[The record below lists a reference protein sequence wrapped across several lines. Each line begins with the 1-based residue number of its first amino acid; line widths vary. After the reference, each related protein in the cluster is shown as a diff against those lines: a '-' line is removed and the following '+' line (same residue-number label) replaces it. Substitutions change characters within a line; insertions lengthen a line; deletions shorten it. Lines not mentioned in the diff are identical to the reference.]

1 MNKRSYFLG
10 IAAMLV
16 LLLALLTGTAL
27 AADEEIA
34 GADFNDGKMHWSISA
49 DHLLTISGSGEMPNY
64 SSSAQAPWY
73 SYRSQIESIIVGDG
87 ITALGDYAFYYC
99 STATSVSLPTSLNAL
114 GKACFL
120 RCSELKIINIP
131 EGVAAIPDSCFYE
144 CSSLESIDLPDSVRT
159 FGDSAFYNCSQL
171 KSITIPE
178 GVTELTAR
186 SLFSDCTSLK
196 FIMLPNTLTKI
207 GSYDTFWGDC
217 ISSVHFN
224 GTLKQWLKISFGD
237 SLPMRSAC
245 SLYIDGE
252 KLTNLT
258 IPEDITNISNRVFQ
272 YVQLNSVTIPYSV
285 TSIGNNAFY
294 GSSVSSV
301 RMADSVTSVETNA
314 FANCSNLKKVYYVGD
329 SSKWNSIAW
338 NSGNDSLIDAKRQ
351 FVASFDDIRTVS
363 LGSVEHGTLTLSDD
377 NCIPGDEI
385 TVTAKADPGYRL
397 KTILVN
403 GQAISGN
410 SFVAEEGVDYVVSAE
425 FEFYRGVKAHGT
437 CGNNIVWYLYDN
449 NELSIQGTGEMD
461 GNPWTEYDDSI
472 ESVVIGQGVTTID
485 DNAFRNCSNLKTL
498 TLPDSIA
505 EIGHYTLSGCN
516 VDSLY
521 YNGDVKGWLSVYFRS
536 NFLSPVKELYINDDL
551 ISDLHIPDGISKIPD
566 YAFEGYSALQSVHF
580 SAEVNYIGDYAFD
593 CTSNLKYVEF
603 TGNAPHTFARPFG
616 NTDSTLVYYH
626 QGTTG
631 WTSPKWNGYYAS
643 CLEID
648 NYNTLDENNCN
659 AQGILFTLNLTA
671 KTATVGDGSSA
682 INNSGYYGAQM
693 GAVVIP
699 DTVTKDG
706 VTYQVIGIG
715 KNAFYR
721 NSHVT
726 SVTIGANVSS
736 VIPSAF
742 AGCTNLKEITVD
754 SSNQYF
760 CSSEGVLYDIGKLY
774 LYIYPAQKTEES
786 FTVPDTVKTIGQY
799 AFSDNSY
806 LTSIVVG
813 KNVTSIY
820 AGAFCDLS
828 NLYDITLPF
837 IGMSETDKMSFNE
850 VFGHNYW
857 GVPTSLKRV
866 NILSGKLSSSAF
878 SNCSSIEEVTLPT
891 VPNEIPYACFSGCS
905 QLKKLTFAQISATT
919 QDGALVLPEGIE
931 SIEGSA
937 FSGCKNIT
945 SVTLPATLT
954 ELSNDAF
961 RGSGIRAFQVPSGNK
976 EFSTDQWGVLYN
988 ADKTELI
995 QYPAGRPWPYYNV
1008 LDTATRVGDSAF
1020 YDCDHLVN
1028 LYIPNQ
1034 VTSISSSAV
1043 YYCPN
1048 LTICCFMDSKA
1059 SDYARSNSLTAWYM
1073 DNRTLQGIKVYSLPE
1088 QSIQSADRLDLEGL
1102 YIVGDYQGKELQ
1114 IDNYTLSYDNAT
1126 SGNKTVTVNFDG
1138 KTATF
1143 EMVLYTS
1150 GTGDIIAFDNVSVQD
1165 GQAVYIAVYDKNG
1178 AMLTAGTAI
1187 TANGKAS
1194 IQIKPEVSPK
1204 VDHAKLFVLDSG
1216 TYTPIGEA
1224 QLQQK

>member
-1 MNKRSYFLG
+1 MNKGSYFLG
-10 IAAMLV
+10 ISAMLV

-49 DHLLTISGSGEMPNY
+49 DHVLTISGTGEMPNY
-64 SSSAQAPWY
+64 TSSAQAPWY

-131 EGVAAIPDSCFYE
+131 EGVAAIPGSCFYE

-196 FIMLPNTLTKI
+196 FIMFPNTLTKI

-237 SLPMRSAC
+237 SLPMQSAC

-272 YVQLNSVTIPYSV
+272 CVQLNSVTIPDSV
-285 TSIGNNAFY
+285 TSIGEDAFY
-294 GSSVSSV
+294 SSSVTTV

-363 LGSVEHGTLTLSDD
+363 LGKVEHGTLTLSDV
-377 NCIPGDEI
+377 NCIPGDKI

-425 FEFYRGVKAHGT
+425 FEFYRGVKAHGI

-603 TGNAPHTFARPFG
+603 TGNAP
-616 NTDSTLVYYH
+616 
-626 QGTTG
+626 
-631 WTSPKWNGYYAS
+631 
-643 CLEID
+643 
-648 NYNTLDENNCN
+648 
-659 AQGILFTLNLTA
+659 
-671 KTATVGDGSSA
+671 
-682 INNSGYYGAQM
+682 
-693 GAVVIP
+693 
-699 DTVTKDG
+699 
-706 VTYQVIGIG
+706 
-715 KNAFYR
+715 
-721 NSHVT
+721 
-726 SVTIGANVSS
+726 
-736 VIPSAF
+736 
-742 AGCTNLKEITVD
+742 
-754 SSNQYF
+754 
-760 CSSEGVLYDIGKLY
+760 Y
-774 LYIYPAQKTEES
+774 LRAEQ
-786 FTVPDTVKTIGQY
+786 
-799 AFSDNSY
+799 
-806 LTSIVVG
+806 
-813 KNVTSIY
+813 
-820 AGAFCDLS
+820 
-828 NLYDITLPF
+828 
-837 IGMSETDKMSFNE
+837 
-850 VFGHNYW
+850 
-857 GVPTSLKRV
+857 
-866 NILSGKLSSSAF
+866 
-878 SNCSSIEEVTLPT
+878 
-891 VPNEIPYACFSGCS
+891 AC
-905 QLKKLTFAQISATT
+905 A
-919 QDGALVLPEGIE
+919 
-931 SIEGSA
+931 
-937 FSGCKNIT
+937 
-945 SVTLPATLT
+945 
-954 ELSNDAF
+954 DA
-961 RGSGIRAFQVPSGNK
+961 
-976 EFSTDQWGVLYN
+976 
-988 ADKTELI
+988 
-995 QYPAGRPWPYYNV
+995 
-1008 LDTATRVGDSAF
+1008 
-1020 YDCDHLVN
+1020 
-1028 LYIPNQ
+1028 
-1034 VTSISSSAV
+1034 
-1043 YYCPN
+1043 
-1048 LTICCFMDSKA
+1048 
-1059 SDYARSNSLTAWYM
+1059 
-1073 DNRTLQGIKVYSLPE
+1073 
-1088 QSIQSADRLDLEGL
+1088 
-1102 YIVGDYQGKELQ
+1102 
-1114 IDNYTLSYDNAT
+1114 
-1126 SGNKTVTVNFDG
+1126 
-1138 KTATF
+1138 
-1143 EMVLYTS
+1143 
-1150 GTGDIIAFDNVSVQD
+1150 
-1165 GQAVYIAVYDKNG
+1165 
-1178 AMLTAGTAI
+1178 
-1187 TANGKAS
+1187 
-1194 IQIKPEVSPK
+1194 
-1204 VDHAKLFVLDSG
+1204 
-1216 TYTPIGEA
+1216 
-1224 QLQQK
+1224 

>member
-1 MNKRSYFLG
+1 MNKESYFLG

-49 DHLLTISGSGEMPNY
+49 NHVLTISGTGEMPNY
-64 SSSAQAPWY
+64 TRDVNAPWY
-73 SYRSQIESIIVGDG
+73 PYQGQIESIIVEDS
-87 ITALGDYAFYYC
+87 ITALGNYAFYNC
-99 STATSVSLPTSLNAL
+99 SKAVSIDIPDGITT
-114 GKACFL
+114 
-120 RCSELKIINIP
+120 IP
-131 EGVAAIPDSCFYE
+131 ESCFRY

-159 FGDSAFYNCSQL
+159 FGDSAFCNCSQL

-178 GVTELTAR
+178 GVTELTAHD
-186 SLFSDCTSLK
+186 LFYYCTSLK
-196 FIMLPNTLTKI
+196 SITLPNTLIQI
-207 GSYDTFWGDC
+207 GAYYSDTFC
-217 ISSVHFN
+217 YNNISNIYFN
-224 GTLKQWLKISFGD
+224 GTLKQWLNISFGN
-237 SLPMRSAC
+237 SLPMQSAC

-258 IPEDITNISNRVFQ
+258 IPNGITNIPEYAFEYVNLNR
-272 YVQLNSVTIPYSV
+272 VTIPNSV
-285 TSIGNNAFY
+285 TSIGENAFY
-294 GSSVSSV
+294 GSSVTTV
-301 RMADSVTSVETNA
+301 RIADSVTSVETNA

-377 NCIPGDEI
+377 NCILGDEI

-659 AQGILFTLNLTA
+659 AQGILFTLNPTA

-699 DTVTKDG
+699 DTVIKDG
-706 VTYQVIGIG
+706 VSYQVIGIG

-721 NSHVT
+721 NNHVT
-726 SVTIGANVSS
+726 SVTIGANFRYSL
-736 VIPSAF
+736 
-742 AGCTNLKEITVD
+742 G
-754 SSNQYF
+754 F
-760 CSSEGVLYDIGKLY
+760 CWLYK
-774 LYIYPAQKTEES
+774 
-786 FTVPDTVKTIGQY
+786 
-799 AFSDNSY
+799 
-806 LTSIVVG
+806 
-813 KNVTSIY
+813 
-820 AGAFCDLS
+820 
-828 NLYDITLPF
+828 
-837 IGMSETDKMSFNE
+837 
-850 VFGHNYW
+850 
-857 GVPTSLKRV
+857 
-866 NILSGKLSSSAF
+866 
-878 SNCSSIEEVTLPT
+878 
-891 VPNEIPYACFSGCS
+891 
-905 QLKKLTFAQISATT
+905 
-919 QDGALVLPEGIE
+919 PEG
-931 SIEGSA
+931 
-937 FSGCKNIT
+937 N
-945 SVTLPATLT
+945 
-954 ELSNDAF
+954 
-961 RGSGIRAFQVPSGNK
+961 
-976 EFSTDQWGVLYN
+976 
-988 ADKTELI
+988 
-995 QYPAGRPWPYYNV
+995 
-1008 LDTATRVGDSAF
+1008 
-1020 YDCDHLVN
+1020 
-1028 LYIPNQ
+1028 
-1034 VTSISSSAV
+1034 
-1043 YYCPN
+1043 
-1048 LTICCFMDSKA
+1048 
-1059 SDYARSNSLTAWYM
+1059 
-1073 DNRTLQGIKVYSLPE
+1073 YS
-1088 QSIQSADRLDLEGL
+1088 R
-1102 YIVGDYQGKELQ
+1102 
-1114 IDNYTLSYDNAT
+1114 
-1126 SGNKTVTVNFDG
+1126 
-1138 KTATF
+1138 
-1143 EMVLYTS
+1143 
-1150 GTGDIIAFDNVSVQD
+1150 
-1165 GQAVYIAVYDKNG
+1165 
-1178 AMLTAGTAI
+1178 
-1187 TANGKAS
+1187 
-1194 IQIKPEVSPK
+1194 
-1204 VDHAKLFVLDSG
+1204 
-1216 TYTPIGEA
+1216 
-1224 QLQQK
+1224 

>member
-1 MNKRSYFLG
+1 MNKGSYFLG

-49 DHLLTISGSGEMPNY
+49 NHVLTISGTGEMPSYLGSENP
-64 SSSAQAPWY
+64 PWY
-73 SYRSQIESIIVGDG
+73 SYRDQIERIVVEDG
-87 ITALGDYAFYYC
+87 ISVLGDYSFSGCSSVTSVSLPNSLNELGAGCFFLCLKLETINLPSSIHTFKESAFYYC
-99 STATSVSLPTSLNAL
+99 SSLT
-114 GKACFL
+114 
-120 RCSELKIINIP
+120 
-131 EGVAAIPDSCFYE
+131 
-144 CSSLESIDLPDSVRT
+144 T
-159 FGDSAFYNCSQL
+159 
-171 KSITIPE
+171 ITIPE
-178 GVTELTAR
+178 GVTELTASNLFDQCN
-186 SLFSDCTSLK
+186 SLTSITLPSTLK
-196 FIMLPNTLTKI
+196 KLGGDYSSNTF
-207 GSYDTFWGDC
+207 YH
-217 ISSVHFN
+217 ISNIYFN
-224 GTLKQWLKISFGD
+224 GTLKQWLNISFGS
-237 SLPMRSAC
+237 SLPMTSAC
-245 SLYIDGE
+245 NLYINGE
-252 KLTNLT
+252 KLVNLT
-258 IPEDITNISNRVFQ
+258 LPEGIVNIPNRAFQ
-272 YVQLNSVTIPYSV
+272 YVQLDSVSIPDSV
-285 TSIGNNAFY
+285 VNIGDTAFY
-294 GSSVSSV
+294 GSSLLSV
-301 RMADSVTSVETNA
+301 RMSDSITNIGAGA
-314 FANCSNLKKVYYVGD
+314 FSNCSNLKNVYYVGD
-329 SSKWNSIAW
+329 SSKWDNIVLK
-338 NSGNDSLIDAKRQ
+338 SGNDNLISANRK
-351 FVASFDDIRTVS
+351 FVSSFDDVHTIS
-363 LGSVEHGTLTLSDD
+363 IDSVEHGTLTLSDAS
-377 NCIPGDEI
+377 CIAGDRI
-385 TVTAKADPGYRL
+385 TITAKAELGFRL
-397 KTILVN
+397 KNILVN
-403 GQAISGN
+403 GESISGN
-410 SFVAEEGVDYVVSAE
+410 SFIAEEGMDYVVSAE
-425 FEFYRGVKAHGT
+425 FEYYRAVKDHGT
-437 CGNNIVWYLYDN
+437 WGDNVEWILYDN
-449 NELSIQGTGEMD
+449 NELSIQGTGCID
-461 GNPWTEYDDSI
+461 YSNNSYPWLKYNDVI
-472 ESVVIGQGVTTID
+472 ESVIIGGGIT
-485 DNAFRNCSNLKTL
+485 
-498 TLPDSIA
+498 TLPQYAFESCSHLSTVELPASLTSI
-505 EIGHYTLSGCN
+505 EYKPFLNSPLS
-516 VDSLY
+516 SIY
-521 YNGDVKGWLSVYFRS
+521 YNGTVADWLSIEFGDSFFDSS
-536 NFLSPVKELYINDDL
+536 NDTKLYI
-551 ISDLHIPDGISKIPD
+551 DGT
-566 YAFEGYSALQSVHF
+566 LV
-580 SAEVNYIGDYAFD
+580 
-593 CTSNLKYVEF
+593 SNLVIPEGITDIPARVFFNYKRLTSVEIPESVKTIGSDAF
-603 TGNAPHTFARPFG
+603 NCGLLYAEFKGDAPTIGSRSFGSTGYLNGTAI
-616 NTDSTLVYYH
+616 YYH
-626 QGTTG
+626 TGTTG
-631 WTSPKWNGYYAS
+631 WTSPKWNDYYAS

-659 AQGILFTLNLTA
+659 AQGILFTLNPTA
-671 KTATVGDGSSA
+671 KTATVGDGSSSN
-682 INNSGYYGAQM
+682 NNSGYYGAQM

-699 DTVTKDG
+699 DTVIKDG
-706 VTYQVIGIG
+706 VTYQVIGISQR
-715 KNAFYR
+715 AFYR

-742 AGCTNLKEITVD
+742 AGCTSLKEIIVD
-754 SSNQYF
+754 SGNQYF
-760 CSSEGVLYDIGKLY
+760 CSCESVLYDIGKLY
-774 LYIYPAQKTEES
+774 LYVYPAQKADIS
-786 FTVPDTVKTIGQY
+786 FTVPETVKTIGQY
-799 AFSDNSY
+799 AFYDNSY

-820 AGAFCDLS
+820 SEAFCGLPKLS
-828 NLYDITLPF
+828 KITLPF
-837 IGMSETDKMSFNE
+837 IGTSEKNSGNFGT
-850 VFGHNYW
+850 VFGGSNPYNDNNPIHSDVLKYVTILG
-857 GVPTSLKRV
+857 GV
-866 NILSGKLSSSAF
+866 LSSYSF
-878 SNCSSIEEVTLPT
+878 QNCSSIEELTLPA
-891 VPNEIPYACFSGCS
+891 VPSELPYACFSGCS
-905 QLKKLTFAQISATT
+905 QLKKLTFAQIGATT

-1048 LTICCFMDSKA
+1048 LTIFCFMDSKA
-1059 SDYARSNSLTAWYM
+1059 SDYARSKGLTAWYM

-1088 QSIQSADRLDLEGL
+1088 QSIQSADQLDLEGL

-1114 IDNYTLSYDNAT
+1114 IDNYTLSYDNTT

-1178 AMLTAGTAI
+1178 AMLTTGTAI

>member
-1 MNKRSYFLG
+1 MNKGSYFLG
-10 IAAMLV
+10 ISAMLA

-49 DHLLTISGSGEMPNY
+49 DHVLTISGTGEMPNY
-64 SSSAQAPWY
+64 SDSVNAPWY
-73 SYRSQIESIIVGDG
+73 SYRSQIESIIVEDG
-87 ITALGDYAFYYC
+87 ITALGSYAFYYC
-99 STATSVSLPTSLNAL
+99 S
-114 GKACFL
+114 
-120 RCSELKIINIP
+120 E
-131 EGVAAIPDSCFYE
+131 AASIDIPDGITTIPGSCFYG
-144 CSSLESIDLPDSVRT
+144 CSSLNSIILPDSIQ
-159 FGDSAFYNCSQL
+159 FLGYDSFSSCSQL

-178 GVTELTAR
+178 GVTELNLSYVFYGCN
-186 SLFSDCTSLK
+186 SLKSISLPSTLKNFTGDLLDCTSN
-196 FIMLPNTLTKI
+196 I
-207 GSYDTFWGDC
+207 Y
-217 ISSVHFN
+217 FN
-224 GTLKQWLKISFGD
+224 GSLNQWLHISFGNRN
-237 SLPMRSAC
+237 SFHNSSIHIL
-245 SLYIDGE
+245 LYINGE

-258 IPEDITNISNRVFQ
+258 IPESITSIPEYAFQ
-272 YVQLNSVTIPYSV
+272 CVQLNSVTIPDSV
-285 TSIGNNAFY
+285 TSIGEDAFY
-294 GSSVSSV
+294 SSSVTTV

-338 NSGNDSLIDAKRQ
+338 NSGNGSLIDAKRQ
-351 FVASFDDIRTVS
+351 FVASFDNIRTVS

-385 TVTAKADPGYRL
+385 TVTAKADPSYRL

-580 SAEVNYIGDYAFD
+580 PAEVNYIGDYAFD

-659 AQGILFTLNLTA
+659 AQGILFTLNPTA

-699 DTVTKDG
+699 DTVIKDG
-706 VTYQVIGIG
+706 VSYQVIGIG

-721 NSHVT
+721 NNHVT

-742 AGCTNLKEITVD
+742 AGCTSLKEITVD
-754 SSNQYF
+754 NGNQYF

-786 FTVPDTVKTIGQY
+786 FTVPDTIKTIGQY
-799 AFSDNSY
+799 AFYGNRC

-813 KNVTSIY
+813 RNVTSIY
-820 AGAFCDLS
+820 AGAFFNLS
-828 NLYDITLPF
+828 NLSDITLPF
-837 IGMSETDKMSFNE
+837 IGTSEKDTASFGK
-850 VFGHNYW
+850 VFCMDYAFNI
-857 GVPTSLKRV
+857 PESLKRV
-866 NILSGKLSSSAF
+866 HILGGKLSSSAF
-878 SNCSSIEEVTLPT
+878 SSCSSIEEVTLPE
-891 VPNEIPYACFSGCS
+891 VPSEIPYACFSGCS
-905 QLKKLTFAQISATT
+905 QLKKLTFAQIGATT

-931 SIEGSA
+931 SIESSA

-1059 SDYARSNSLTAWYM
+1059 SDYARSKGLTAWYM

-1088 QSIQSADRLDLEGL
+1088 QSIQSADQLDLEGL

-1114 IDNYTLSYDNAT
+1114 IDNYTLSYDNTT

-1143 EMVLYTS
+1143 KMVLYTS